1 MKIGLAVLRFMYA
14 ILKLFPQQNKIV
26 ILSRQSDSPSL
37 DINMLERKI
46 KELHPDCKVVVMCKK
61 IGPGLGGKI
70 RYCFHILKQMVHLAT
85 ARVAILDSYCIPVSV
100 LNHRKS
106 LLIIQMWHSIGTMKK
121 FGYSILDKEEGS
133 SSMIAEVMRM
143 HHGYDYILCA
153 GEGYRSHLAQG
164 FNYPEDKI
172 VILPLPRVEAIKNPA
187 VCIDALERIYD
198 TYPELAEKETIVYAP
213 TFRKKDDADFV
224 SALSE
229 LCKAIDYDK
238 YNLVIKSHPLTDLT
252 GFDGG
257 PAIVDCKFSTGD
269 MLYASDYV
277 VSDYSCVMYEAGILN
292 KPLYFYDYDYEEYM
306 STRDIYMDYL
316 SEVPG
321 PVCYDARSLAE
332 AIESGEYDMDK
343 LSSFVNKYVKV
354 DGKEE
359 TKAIVDFIFDHLK

>member
-1 MKIGLAVLRFMYA
+1 MYA
-14 ILKLFPQQNKIV
+14 VLKLFPQQNKIV

-37 DINMLERKI
+37 DITMLERKF
-46 KELHPDCKVVVMCKK
+46 KELHPDYKVVVMCKK

-70 RYCFHILKQMVHLAT
+70 SYCFHMLAQMWNLAT
-85 ARVAILDSYCIPVSV
+85 ARIAVLDSYCILASV
-100 LNHRKS
+100 LNHRNS
-106 LLIIQMWHSIGTMKK
+106 LLIVQMWHSIGTMKK
-121 FGYSILDKEEGS
+121 FGYSILDQEEGS
-133 SSMIAEVMRM
+133 SSTIAELMRM

-153 GEGYRSHLAQG
+153 GEGYRNHLAQG

-187 VCIDALERIYD
+187 VSIDALERIYEV
-198 TYPELAEKETIVYAP
+198 YPELAEKETIVYAP
-213 TFRKKDDADFV
+213 TFRKKDDDGFV
-224 SALSE
+224 TALAE

-238 YNLVIKSHPLTDLT
+238 YNLVVKAHPLTDLT

-257 PAIVDCKFSTGD
+257 KAIIDRQFSTFD
-269 MLYASDYV
+269 MIYASDMV
-277 VSDYSCVMYEAGILN
+277 VSDYSCVMYEAGILD

-316 SEVPG
+316 AEVPG
-321 PVCYDARSLAE
+321 PVCYDAKSLAK
-332 AIESGEYDMDK
+332 AIEAGGYDMDR
-343 LSSFVNKYVKV
+343 LRSFVRKYVKV